1 MSHSR
6 RNSLTTFSLRS
17 VFHQLTSSESSEQSG
32 FGSAENQFFNLIIE
46 VRRGCKGKLEENFCL
61 RNDSVKVVANIYSD
75 SGVIR
80 S

>member
-1 MSHSR
+1 MSHNR

-17 VFHQLTSSESSEQSG
+17 VFHQLTSSESSESG

-46 VRRGCKGKLEENFCL
+46 VKKGCKGSLEGNFCL
-61 RNDSVKVVANIYSD
+61 KNDSVKVVANIYSD
-75 SGVIR
+75 SGVMR